1 MNTNNFAVIMAGGI
15 GSRFWPMSRSTFP
28 KQFLDIL
35 GTGETLIQQTFRR
48 ISNFCPVENI
58 LVVTNVNYKDLCI
71 EQLKDIKESNILC
84 EPAMRNTAPC
94 IAYASFK
101 INNINPEANIIVAPS
116 DHIITNE
123 NEFTRIV
130 NECFEVCSKNSYLL
144 TLGIKPSRPDT
155 GYGYI
160 QYNEENSE
168 FNQHIH
174 SVKTFTEKPNI
185 ELANQFLESGDF
197 LWNSGIFIWSARSIT
212 LGLRKHL
219 RDLYDTFHD
228 GIDYFN
234 TDEEKE
240 FINRIFPGCKSI
252 SIDYGLMEKADNVC
266 VYPSDFGWSDLGS
279 WGSLH
284 SHLELDENNNGIV
297 GDDVILYNSKN
308 NIINTPS
315 GKAVVIEGL
324 EDHIVIDNDNTLLI
338 CKTENEQQI
347 KQFVSDVKRYKGED
361 YV

>member
-48 ISNFCPVENI
+48 LSNFCPTENI

-116 DHIITNE
+116 DHLITNE

-160 QYNEENSE
+160 QYNEENSD
-168 FNQHIH
+168 FSQHIH
-174 SVKTFTEKPNI
+174 SVKTFTEKPNL

-197 LWNSGIFIWSARSIT
+197 LWNSGIFIWSAKSIT
-212 LGLRKHL
+212 LGTKKALKRFI
-219 RDLYDTFHD
+219 R
-228 GIDYFN
+228 YFPRR
-234 TDEEKE
+234 
-240 FINRIFPGCKSI
+240 NR
-252 SIDYGLMEKADNVC
+252 
-266 VYPSDFGWSDLGS
+266 
-279 WGSLH
+279 
-284 SHLELDENNNGIV
+284 
-297 GDDVILYNSKN
+297 
-308 NIINTPS
+308 
-315 GKAVVIEGL
+315 
-324 EDHIVIDNDNTLLI
+324 LL
-338 CKTENEQQI
+338 
-347 KQFVSDVKRYKGED
+347 
-361 YV
+361 